1 MINKKFIKNFC
12 IKENKKVI
20 DAIHLFDKS
29 KTNILLVINNK
40 NKFKG
45 IITSTDLRR
54 GIIKGLSN
62 NSSLMHIVNK
72 NPLYLKEKI
81 DENKISNIL
90 SSNRFNEIDPPYIPI
105 VDKNNIPKRIVKKE
119 FLNLNLISNNKDRQ
133 NTVLLI
139 GGAGYIGSI
148 LAKYLLKNKFKVTIF
163 DKFIYQSQKEL
174 KAKIKSKN
182 LKLIKGDSRD
192 ISQIFGVIKK
202 NNIIIHLAE
211 LVGDPLCEVR
221 PSKTYEINFLAS
233 IAISNICKNLPVSKF
248 IYISSCSIYGSNDK
262 ILTERSRIKPLSVY
276 AKLKALCEKT
286 IIRNSGEFCKPCILR
301 LGTVYGNSLRPR
313 FDLVINL
320 FASKVANNQPIQV
333 TGGEQW
339 RPFIHVAEVADAIIK
354 IIKLEDH
361 KVNGQI
367 FNLTSFNSKIIDIA
381 KSFKKIF
388 PNTKLIIKKSS
399 KDKRNYKVSS
409 DKAKKLL
416 NFKPNIKFKN
426 GIINMVSFIKKNK
439 IKNINKK
446 KYLNILNSSKF

>member
-1 MINKKFIKNFC
+1 MLNKKFIKNFC
-12 IKENKKVI
+12 INENKKVI
-20 DAIHLFDKS
+20 DVIHLFDKS

-45 IITSTDLRR
+45 IVTITDLRK
-54 GIIKGLSN
+54 GILKGLSN
-62 NSSLMHIVNK
+62 GSSLISIINK

-81 DENKISNIL
+81 DEDKISNIL

-105 VDKNNIPKRIVKKE
+105 IDKNNFPKRIVKKE
-119 FLNLNLISNNKDRQ
+119 SLNLNLISNVKEKQNK
-133 NTVLLI
+133 VLLI

-148 LAKYLLKNKFKVTIF
+148 LAKHLLKKKFSVTIF
-163 DKFIYQSQKEL
+163 DKFIYQSQTEL
-174 KAKIKSKN
+174 KTKINSKK

-192 ISQIFGVIKK
+192 ISQIFDVIKK
-202 NNIIIHLAE
+202 NNVIIHLAE

-262 ILTERSRIKPLSVY
+262 ILTERSKIKPLSVY

-339 RPFIHVAEVADAIIK
+339 RPFIHVDEVADTIIK
-354 IIKLEDH
+354 IIKLDNH

-409 DKAKKLL
+409 ERAKKLL
-416 NFKPNIKFKN
+416 NFKPKIKFKN

-439 IKNINKK
+439 ITNINKK